1 MSKSDSDTPPWK
13 PAMGIDSPT
22 PIVIILAVAFVVT
35 SVILVVFALLK
46 R

>member
-13 PAMGIDSPT
+13 PALGINSPT
-22 PIVIILAVAFVVT
+22 PIVIILAVTFVVT
-35 SVILVVFALLK
+35 SVILVVLALLK